1 MTSKRKYLLGY
12 AAAVLSAVLF
22 SIKGIFAKKAYA
34 LGATPEILLGIRFG
48 FALPVFSWIALKSPE
63 GLGLSGMNRK
73 DWIGAGIV
81 SALGYVLASL
91 MDFRGLQYISVGLER
106 VILYV
111 HPTMLLLLSIA
122 MGRKSLRRSMIPALL
137 LSYLGLALCF
147 LGEIHVVNPVRT
159 LHGALLVFSS
169 AAMYALFLFGAED
182 IAPRIGTH
190 RLTALGMVLAG
201 LIFGVQAGMVA
212 GAEMFHQPS
221 GVYFWS
227 LGMAVLCTIAPVYL
241 FGVGL
246 NAMGAARLSIASMM
260 GPVAVLPLAAI
271 FLGERSG
278 LMQWGGFGPTLAGG
292 MLLMRK

>member
-1 MTSKRKYLLGY
+1 MTSRQNYFVGY

-34 LGATPEILLGIRFG
+34 LGATPEVLLGVRFG
-48 FALPVFSWIALKSPE
+48 IALPVFGWIALKSPE
-63 GLGLSGMNRK
+63 GLALSGMSRK
-73 DWIGAGIV
+73 DWIRAGIV

-111 HPTMLLLLSIA
+111 HPTMLLLLSL
-122 MGRKSLRRSMIPALL
+122 MLGKKSLRSSMIPALI

-147 LGEIHVVNPVRT
+147 LGEVHIVDPVKT
-159 LHGALLVFSS
+159 LHGSLLVFAS
-169 AAMYALFLFGAED
+169 AAAYALFLFSAED

-201 LIFGVQAGMVA
+201 LIFGVQAGIAA
-212 GAEMFHQPS
+212 GAEIFRQPS

-227 LGMAVLCTIAPVYL
+227 FGMAVLCTIIPVYL

-246 NAMGAARLSIASMM
+246 KAMGAARLSIASMI
-260 GPVAVLPLAAI
+260 GPVAVLPLAALS
-271 FLGERSG
+271 LGEHSN
-278 LMQWGGFGPTLAGG
+278 LLQWSGFGLTLAGG
-292 MLLMRK
+292 MILMRK